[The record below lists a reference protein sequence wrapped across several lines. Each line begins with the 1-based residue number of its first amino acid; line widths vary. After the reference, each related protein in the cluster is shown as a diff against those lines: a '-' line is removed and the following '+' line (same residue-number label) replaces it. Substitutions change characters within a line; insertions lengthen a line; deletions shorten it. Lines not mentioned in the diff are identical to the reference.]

1 MLRDIEAQRFS
12 GLNIYDELVFRR
24 RLHGKIRW
32 LFPFENAVGVNR
44 SKSKFVALLKKD
56 ASKVSYREVPLPSM
70 LDALKNGQVDAAVL
84 VDPFLTIG
92 LGDPMILPA
101 SAI

>member
-1 MLRDIEAQRFS
+1 LELLRDVETQRFS

-44 SKSKFVALLKKD
+44 SKSKFVALLNP
-56 ASKVSYREVPLPSM
+56 V
-70 LDALKNGQVDAAVL
+70 GQEAAY
-84 VDPFLTIG
+84 
-92 LGDPMILPA
+92 LGEEAPRIHGG
-101 SAI
+101 